1 MELLKN
7 YEGGYVVLPLEAY
20 ESLKAAANRPN
31 VNIDAPSFS
40 EMVKKAIAKEEQ
52 KIIPAKEK
60 KEVPKDKKRVDHG
73 KVNALHK
80 AGWSAAKIAD
90 EMGISV
96 ATVYNHIDK
105 EQ

>member
-1 MELLKN
+1 MR
-7 YEGGYVVLPLEAY
+7 GGHVVLPLEAY
-20 ESLKAAANRPN
+20 ENLKATANKLS
-31 VNIDAPSFS
+31 VNIDAPKFS

-105 EQ
+105 EP

>member
-1 MELLKN
+1 MELLKT

-20 ESLKAAANRPN
+20 ESLKAAANRLN

-40 EMVKKAIAKEEQ
+40 EVVKKAIAKEEQ
-52 KIIPAKEK
+52 KINPTKEK
-60 KEVPKDKKRVDHG
+60 EEVPKDKKRVDHG

-80 AGWSAAKIAD
+80 ARWSAAKIAD